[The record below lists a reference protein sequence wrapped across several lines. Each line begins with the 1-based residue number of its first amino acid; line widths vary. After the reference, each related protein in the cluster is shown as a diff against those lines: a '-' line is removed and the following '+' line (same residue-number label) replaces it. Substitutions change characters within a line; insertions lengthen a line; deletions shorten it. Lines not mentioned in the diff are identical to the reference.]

1 MVEIREETEGS
12 DSQQSNRAGP
22 SGTTNDSNA
31 TPNQSRNVLDYVSA
45 NRLETLYFTLRLVTI
60 YFAITYLLPM
70 FSGPAQKN
78 AYMKAFVAGAATN
91 AFRLHQRMRDSH
103 QPIFSRYFLS
113 ELFLEDSAHY
123 LFYCLIFAMATPVT
137 MALVP
142 IVLYALLHSLNFGIK
157 TANEFGFGNSPTVVK
172 LTQLKTQLTPSTLSM
187 IAWSEIALFPIFTV
201 MIFAGKAN
209 IFFPLIYGR
218 FLSMRY
224 ISRRNPYTRA
234 VFANMKQSVLSF
246 AGNPSCPNIVR
257 NGIIKIVN
265 LVERLSP
272 M

>member
-12 DSQQSNRAGP
+12 DSHQNRSGGP
-22 SGTTNDSNA
+22 SSSNNSNA
-31 TPNQSRNVLDYVSA
+31 TPNQSRNVLEYVSA

-60 YFAITYLLPM
+60 YFAVTYLLPM

-91 AFRLHQRMRDSH
+91 AFRLHQRMRVSH
-103 QPIFSRYFLS
+103 QPIFSRIFLS

-123 LFYCLIFAMATPVT
+123 LFYSLIFAMATPVT

-142 IVLYALLHSLNFGIK
+142 LVLYAILHSLNFGLK
-157 TANEFGFGNSPTVVK
+157 TANEFGFGNSPTVAR
-172 LTQLKTQLTPSTLSM
+172 LTQLKTQMTPSALSM
-187 IAWSEIALFPIFTV
+187 IAWSEIALLPIFTI

-209 IFFPLIYGR
+209 IFFPLIYSR

-224 ISRRNPYTRA
+224 VSRRNPYTRA

-246 AGNPSCPNIVR
+246 AGNQSCPPVIR
-257 NGIIKIVN
+257 NVLIKTVAF
-265 LVERLSP
+265 VERLSAV
-272 M
+272 